1 MSIQDEAEQLAREL
15 FETRSKLRASGRTL
29 HDQVGP
35 LLSAAGIR
43 LGLLR
48 ADHPA
53 ADAAVEQVLL
63 AMEEAMERVRALSRE
78 LNPPP
83 AAHLGLRKA
92 LSSLMEARSEAFA
105 GELRFSYTA
114 SAAPP
119 DDAVAAIYEAASAVL
134 ARAAADPSAT
144 RISLS
149 GSGARNLTVRIESN
163 GKARWPRAMVAAL
176 NRRVHPAGVLLDTST
191 KRGTIVS
198 IRYAARRPTRG

>member
-48 ADHPA
+48 ADHPE

-92 LSSLMEARSEAFA
+92 LSSLMEAMSEAFA
-105 GELRFSYTA
+105 GELRFSYT
-114 SAAPP
+114 
-119 DDAVAAIYEAASAVL
+119 
-134 ARAAADPSAT
+134 
-144 RISLS
+144 
-149 GSGARNLTVRIESN
+149 
-163 GKARWPRAMVAAL
+163 
-176 NRRVHPAGVLLDTST
+176 
-191 KRGTIVS
+191 
-198 IRYAARRPTRG
+198 